1 MGGMGGGLPGGIG
14 GGDADRRGRMAM
26 SNLKDRDRRRAAKVK
41 LGGEAMGQFCKK
53 ADVQRKVQGRSAAIR
68 SCYEMVLQVKPD
80 LAGKVTVQWM
90 IDLTGRVQGVQVA
103 ENTTG
108 DTRLE
113 TCIKALI
120 GRISFEPPQ
129 GGMCIIRW
137 PFVFSPG

>member
-1 MGGMGGGLPGGIG
+1 
-14 GGDADRRGRMAM
+14 
-26 SNLKDRDRRRAAKVK
+26 
-41 LGGEAMGQFCKK
+41 
-53 ADVQRKVQGRSAAIR
+53 
-68 SCYEMVLQVKPD
+68 MVLQVKPD